1 MCVSG
6 FSSDGW
12 VSYFQI
18 MRQGTQIWLQNKYRS
33 TWPLFHGLVLGFPQ
47 ALEKLENMEKAEN
60 LYWKIMDFEKK
71 KKKWYIMEKSWNFI
85 LKGFWLQILQKIS
98 SLASLTRQFHNLTY
112 LIKWS
117 AVEDYSL
124 CESIFFKFRLSKSID
139 YPLSVRY

>member
-1 MCVSG
+1 
-6 FSSDGW
+6 
-12 VSYFQI
+12 
-18 MRQGTQIWLQNKYRS
+18 
-33 TWPLFHGLVLGFPQ
+33 
-47 ALEKLENMEKAEN
+47 
-60 LYWKIMDFEKK
+60 
-71 KKKWYIMEKSWNFI
+71 MEKSWNFI

-139 YPLSVRY
+139 YPLSIRY